1 MEKQNSDDLVAS
13 VYGEY
18 YSVVKKVYLKK
29 ARGPQ
34 PLPIVIEKDEEG
46 MFTVECP
53 VLPGCYTQGRTHE
66 EALKNIQEVID
77 LILEEEESRKLLKE
91 YSPMTISFQTITI

>member
-1 MEKQNSDDLVAS
+1 MKRVHP
-13 VYGEY
+13 
-18 YSVVKKVYLKK
+18 KK
-29 ARGPQ
+29 ARGSQ

-66 EALKNIQEVID
+66 EALKNIQEVIE
-77 LILEEEESRKLLKE
+77 LILEEEESRELLRG
-91 YSPMTISFQTITI
+91 YSPITISFQTITI